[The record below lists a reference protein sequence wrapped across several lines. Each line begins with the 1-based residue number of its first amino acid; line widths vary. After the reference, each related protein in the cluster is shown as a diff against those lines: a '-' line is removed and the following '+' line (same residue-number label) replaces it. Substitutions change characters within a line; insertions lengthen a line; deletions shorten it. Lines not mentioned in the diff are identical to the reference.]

1 MEGQK
6 IDLFDIAQVKV
17 EFIPILKIYAI
28 PILEDLSEVQMCFVY
43 KINSFF
49 CSIIVN
55 ALVHKK

>member
-17 EFIPILKIYAI
+17 EFIPILKMKIYAI
-28 PILEDLSEVQMCFVY
+28 PILEDLSEVQMCFVC

-49 CSIIVN
+49 VQ
-55 ALVHKK
+55 